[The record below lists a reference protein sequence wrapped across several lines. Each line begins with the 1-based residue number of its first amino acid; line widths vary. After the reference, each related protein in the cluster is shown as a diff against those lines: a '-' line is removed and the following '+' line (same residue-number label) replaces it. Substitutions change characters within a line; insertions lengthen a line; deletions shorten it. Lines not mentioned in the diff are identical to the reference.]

1 MSRRTRSC
9 ATHSVLRAWASLSPF
24 VSPAWY
30 MHAGY
35 DDSSMCQIFGTI
47 IKLQRVQSAM
57 PFGAFAI

>member
-47 IKLQRVQSAM
+47 IKLQRV
-57 PFGAFAI
+57 

>member
-1 MSRRTRSC
+1 MRTRRTRSC

-47 IKLQRVQSAM
+47 IKLQRV
-57 PFGAFAI
+57 